1 MARPRITVGM
11 HLPPKPPVVT
21 LRALAY
27 ASRLMRLE
35 SLTVWDH
42 VQDLF
47 PQSLWDEDFTW
58 LARLSKSPHEM
69 LDYQVT
75 LGYLAAHAGRLRLG
89 VGVTEAIRRH
99 PVLIAQSMA
108 TLAHVSRRAP
118 ILGIGTGER
127 ENVEPYGLSMS
138 WSVSRLEE
146 ALQIIRLCWT
156 SAGPVDFDGRFY
168 TLTQAALDLQPPPN
182 RVPRI
187 WVAAHGPRMLDLTGR
202 YGDGWLPV
210 LVTDP
215 DDYAARLATIRAA
228 AQTAGRDPAAIL
240 PAMQAYVVA
249 APTEREAR
257 EMLGAPP
264 IRFIAVLA
272 PAEMWRRHGVA
283 HPFGDDFRGFFDY
296 VPSEHT
302 REQLL
307 DAMAR
312 VPVDAL
318 AEVLMWGTPA
328 QVAARIRAFGEAG
341 LRHANLELA
350 SAAVSPRAAANSLRA
365 IWQIRRLV
373 NAR

>member
-1 MARPRITVGM
+1 
-11 HLPPKPPVVT
+11 
-21 LRALAY
+21 
-27 ASRLMRLE
+27 
-35 SLTVWDH
+35 
-42 VQDLF
+42 
-47 PQSLWDEDFTW
+47 
-58 LARLSKSPHEM
+58 
-69 LDYQVT
+69 
-75 LGYLAAHAGRLRLG
+75 
-89 VGVTEAIRRH
+89 
-99 PVLIAQSMA
+99 MA

-127 ENVEPYGLSMS
+127 ENVEPYGLSMP

-328 QVAARIRAFGEAG
+328 QIAARIRAFGEAG

>member
-21 LRALAY
+21 LRVLAY
-27 ASRLMRLE
+27 AARLMRLE
-35 SLTVWDH
+35 SLTIWDH

-47 PQSLWDEDFTW
+47 PAALWDKDFTW
-58 LARLSKSPHEM
+58 LARLSDTPHDL
-69 LDYQVT
+69 LDFQVT
-75 LGYLAAHAGRLRLG
+75 LGYLAAHAGRLRVG

-99 PVLIAQSMA
+99 PVVIAQSMA
-108 TLAHVSRRAP
+108 TLAHISRRAP

-138 WSVSRLEE
+138 YSVSRLEE
-146 ALQIIRLCWT
+146 ALQVIRLCWE
-156 SAGPVDFDGRFY
+156 ADGPVDFDGRFY
-168 TLTQAALDLQPPPN
+168 NLKQATLDLRPSRN
-182 RVPRI
+182 RVPQI

-215 DDYAARLATIRAA
+215 DDYATRLATIRAA
-228 AQTAGRDPAAIL
+228 ARAAGRNPLSIL
-240 PAMQAYVVA
+240 PAMQSYVVV

-264 IRFIAVLA
+264 IRYIAVLA
-272 PAEMWRRHGVA
+272 PAEMWRRHSVA
-283 HPFGDDFRGFFDY
+283 HPFGDDFKGFFDY
-296 VPSEHT
+296 VPNEHT
-302 REQLL
+302 RQELL

-312 VPVDAL
+312 VPLDAL
-318 AEVLMWGTPA
+318 AEVLMWGTPQ
-328 QVAARIRAFGEAG
+328 QVASRIRAFGEAG

-350 SAAVSPRAAANSLRA
+350 SAAVSPRAAANSFRA

-373 NAR
+373 NQH

>member
-21 LRALAY
+21 LRVLAY
-27 ASRLMRLE
+27 AARLMRLE
-35 SLTVWDH
+35 SLTIWDH

-47 PQSLWDEDFTW
+47 PASLWDKDFTW
-58 LARLSKSPHEM
+58 LARLSKTPHEM
-69 LDYQVT
+69 LDYQAT
-75 LGYLAAHAGRLRLG
+75 LGYLAAYAGRLRLG

-108 TLAHVSRRAP
+108 TLAHISRRAP

-138 WSVSRLEE
+138 YSVSRLEE
-146 ALQIIRLCWT
+146 ALQIIRLCWE
-156 SAGPVDFDGRFY
+156 AEGPVDFEGRFFN
-168 TLTQAALDLQPPPN
+168 LKQATLDLRPPRK

-187 WVAAHGPRMLDLTGR
+187 WVASHGPRMLGLTGK

-210 LVTDP
+210 LVTEP
-215 DDYAARLATIRAA
+215 EDYAARLATIHAAARAA
-228 AQTAGRDPAAIL
+228 GRNPSAIL
-240 PAMQAYVVA
+240 PAMQAYVVV

-257 EMLGAPP
+257 AMLNAQP

-283 HPFGDDFRGFFDY
+283 HPFGEGFKGFFDY
-296 VPSEHT
+296 VPTEHT

-307 DAMAR
+307 DAMAQ
-312 VPVDAL
+312 VPLDAL
-318 AEVLMWGTPA
+318 AEVLMWGTPQ
-328 QVAARIRAFGEAG
+328 QVAGRIRAFGEAG

-350 SAAVSPRAAANSLRA
+350 SATVSPRAAANSMRA

-373 NAR
+373 NER

>member
-21 LRALAY
+21 LRVLAY
-27 ASRLMRLE
+27 AARLMRLE
-35 SLTVWDH
+35 SLTIWDH

-47 PQSLWDEDFTW
+47 PASLWDKDFTW
-58 LARLSKSPHEM
+58 LARLSKTPHEM
-69 LDYQVT
+69 LDYQAT
-75 LGYLAAHAGRLRLG
+75 LGYLAAYAARLRLG

-108 TLAHVSRRAP
+108 TLAHISRRAP

-138 WSVSRLEE
+138 YSVSRLEE
-146 ALQIIRLCWT
+146 ALQIIRLCWE
-156 SAGPVDFDGRFY
+156 AEGPVDFEGRFFN
-168 TLTQAALDLQPPPN
+168 LKQATLDLRPPRK

-187 WVAAHGPRMLDLTGR
+187 WVASHGPRMLGLTGK

-210 LVTDP
+210 LVTEP
-215 DDYAARLATIRAA
+215 EDYAARLATIHAAARAA
-228 AQTAGRDPAAIL
+228 GRNPSAIL
-240 PAMQAYVVA
+240 PAMQAYVVV

-257 EMLGAPP
+257 AMLNAQP

-283 HPFGDDFRGFFDY
+283 HPFGEGFKGFFDY
-296 VPSEHT
+296 VPTEHT

-307 DAMAR
+307 DAMAQ
-312 VPVDAL
+312 VPLDAL
-318 AEVLMWGTPA
+318 AEVLMWGTPQ
-328 QVAARIRAFGEAG
+328 QVAGRIRAFGEAG

-350 SAAVSPRAAANSLRA
+350 SATVSPRAAANSMRA

-373 NAR
+373 NER

>member
-1 MARPRITVGM
+1 M

-146 ALQIIRLCWT
+146 ALKTLETRLE
-156 SAGPVDFDGRFY
+156 S
-168 TLTQAALDLQPPPN
+168 
-182 RVPRI
+182 
-187 WVAAHGPRMLDLTGR
+187 
-202 YGDGWLPV
+202 
-210 LVTDP
+210 
-215 DDYAARLATIRAA
+215 
-228 AQTAGRDPAAIL
+228 
-240 PAMQAYVVA
+240 
-249 APTEREAR
+249 
-257 EMLGAPP
+257 
-264 IRFIAVLA
+264 
-272 PAEMWRRHGVA
+272 
-283 HPFGDDFRGFFDY
+283 
-296 VPSEHT
+296 S
-302 REQLL
+302 
-307 DAMAR
+307 
-312 VPVDAL
+312 
-318 AEVLMWGTPA
+318 
-328 QVAARIRAFGEAG
+328 
-341 LRHANLELA
+341 
-350 SAAVSPRAAANSLRA
+350 
-365 IWQIRRLV
+365 
-373 NAR
+373 

>member
-1 MARPRITVGM
+1 M

-21 LRALAY
+21 LRVLAY
-27 ASRLMRLE
+27 AARLMRLE
-35 SLTVWDH
+35 SLTIWDH

-47 PQSLWDEDFTW
+47 PASLWDKDFTW
-58 LARLSKSPHEM
+58 LARLSKTPHEM
-69 LDYQVT
+69 LDYQAT
-75 LGYLAAHAGRLRLG
+75 LGYLAAYAGRLRLG

-108 TLAHVSRRAP
+108 TLAHISRRAP

-138 WSVSRLEE
+138 YSVSRLEE
-146 ALQIIRLCWT
+146 ALQIIRLCWE
-156 SAGPVDFDGRFY
+156 AEGPVDFEGRFFN
-168 TLTQAALDLQPPPN
+168 LKQATLDLRPPRK

-187 WVAAHGPRMLDLTGR
+187 WVASHGPRMLGLTGK

-210 LVTDP
+210 LVTEP
-215 DDYAARLATIRAA
+215 EDYAARLATIHAAARAA
-228 AQTAGRDPAAIL
+228 GRNPSAIL
-240 PAMQAYVVA
+240 PAMQAYVVV

-257 EMLGAPP
+257 AMLNAQP

-283 HPFGDDFRGFFDY
+283 HPFGEGFKGFFDY
-296 VPSEHT
+296 VPTEHT

-307 DAMAR
+307 DAMAQ
-312 VPVDAL
+312 VPLDAL
-318 AEVLMWGTPA
+318 AEVLMWGTPQ
-328 QVAARIRAFGEAG
+328 QVAGRIRAFGEAG

-350 SAAVSPRAAANSLRA
+350 SATVSPRAAANSMRA

-373 NAR
+373 NER